1 MSRNRPNPSDT
12 AAAGQLPAAASDS
25 TISPD
30 GAGCASPVVSL
41 FGKGVARGFAIGRA
55 VVMGAAALEV
65 AHYRIAAE
73 DVASETQRL
82 SQALLKAQ
90 ADLLELAENLPD
102 DAPRELGAM
111 LNVHRLLLGDP
122 LLAEQA
128 QALIAERFYNA
139 EWALTAQGQLLG
151 EQFEAMDDEYLRERG
166 GDVRQVIER
175 VLHVLAGTSA
185 ILPDGAD
192 VDGDDPLVVVAHDIS
207 PADMLRLRGGRFAA
221 FVTDLGGP
229 TSHTAIVARSMG
241 VPAVV
246 AMGNVR
252 ELVRDGDMLIVDGAA
267 GVVVVNPSRR
277 ILQEYRARQRTYAEE
292 RATLALL
299 RDEPSVTLDG
309 IDVALHA
316 NIELPEEASLALA
329 QGAQGIG
336 LFRSE
341 FLFMGRADL
350 PGEEEQYE
358 AYASVVKVMAGRP
371 VTIRT
376 LDIGSDKTL
385 DGEATVATNPA
396 LGQRAI
402 RYCLAR
408 PEMFATQLRAI
419 LRASAHG
426 TVRLLV
432 PMIAHMHEVKAAFA
446 AIEAARR
453 ELDARGQAYAAHIEV
468 GAMVEVPAIAIAIEP
483 FAQALDFLSIGTNDL
498 IQYTLAIDRGDH
510 DVSEL
515 YDPLHPAVLR
525 LVANTINAG
534 ERAGIPV
541 AVCGEM
547 AGDARLTRLLLG
559 LGLTEFSMHPQQ
571 LLDVKREIRRAHSN
585 ALRVKVA
592 TALNRALPVDL
603 DTLDQA

>member
-1 MSRNRPNPSDT
+1 MAGAAT
-12 AAAGQLPAAASDS
+12 AP
-25 TISPD
+25 
-30 GAGCASPVVSL
+30 GAVIAL
-41 FGKGVARGFAIGRA
+41 RGKPVARGYAIGRA

-65 AHYRIAAE
+65 AHYRIAPEDIAAE
-73 DVASETQRL
+73 RERL
-82 SQALLKAQ
+82 TAALKQAQ
-90 ADLLELAENLPD
+90 DELLEMADTLPE

-111 LNVHRLLLGDP
+111 LNVHCLLLGDP
-122 LLAEQA
+122 LLAEPA
-128 QALIAERFYNA
+128 LALISERQYNA
-139 EWALTAQGQLLG
+139 EWALTAQGQMLG
-151 EQFEAMDDEYLRERG
+151 EQFEAMEDEYLRERG
-166 GDVRQVIER
+166 ADVRQAIER
-175 VLHVLAGTSA
+175 VLRVLSGTSA
-185 ILPDGAD
+185 TLPDTSQ
-192 VDGDDPLVVVAHDIS
+192 VDGNDPLVVVAHDIS
-207 PADMLRLRGGRFAA
+207 PADMLRLRGARFAA

-252 ELVRDGDMLIVDGAA
+252 ELVRDGDVLIVDGAT
-267 GVVVVNPSRR
+267 GNVLVNPSAR
-277 ILQEYRARQRTYAEE
+277 ILEEYRGLQRVYADE
-292 RATLALL
+292 RAELALL
-299 RDEPSVTLDG
+299 RDVPSVTLDG
-309 IDVALHA
+309 IDIVLHA
-316 NIELPEEASLALA
+316 NIELPEEAEQAMA
-329 QGAQGIG
+329 AGAHGIG

-341 FLFMGRADL
+341 FLFMGRATL
-350 PGEEEQYE
+350 PTEEEQYE

-426 TVRLLV
+426 HVRLLV
-432 PMIAHMHEVKAAFA
+432 PMIAHMHEVQATFA
-446 AIEAARR
+446 AIASARA
-453 ELDARGQAYAAHIEV
+453 ELDARGQAYAPRIEV

-498 IQYTLAIDRGDH
+498 IQYALAIDRGDH
-510 DVSEL
+510 DVASL

-534 ERAGIPV
+534 ERAGKPV

-547 AGDARLTRLLLG
+547 AGDSRYTRLLLG

-571 LLDVKREIRRAHSN
+571 LLDVKREVRRAHSN

-592 TALNRALPVDL
+592 GIINRALPVDL
-603 DTLDQA
+603 DQLDQA

>member
-1 MSRNRPNPSDT
+1 M
-12 AAAGQLPAAASDS
+12 
-25 TISPD
+25 
-30 GAGCASPVVSL
+30 
-41 FGKGVARGFAIGRA
+41 ARGFAIGRA

-309 IDVALHA
+309 IDVVLHA

>member
-1 MSRNRPNPSDT
+1 MH
-12 AAAGQLPAAASDS
+12 
-25 TISPD
+25 
-30 GAGCASPVVSL
+30 
-41 FGKGVARGFAIGRA
+41 GKGVARGYAIGRA
-55 VVMGAAALEV
+55 VVMGAASLEV
-65 AHYRIAAE
+65 AHYRIAPE
-73 DVASETQRL
+73 DVAAESARL
-82 SQALLKAQ
+82 TQALATAQ
-90 ADLLELAENLPD
+90 ADLLQLADSLPS

-111 LNVHRLLLGDP
+111 LNVHRLLLADP
-122 LLAEQA
+122 LLAEQTA
-128 QALIAERFYNA
+128 ALIAERHYNA
-139 EWALTAQGQLLG
+139 EWALATQGQILG
-151 EQFEAMDDEYLRERG
+151 EQFDAMEDEYLRERG
-166 GDVRQVIER
+166 ADVRQVIER
-175 VLHVLAGTSA
+175 VLQVLSGSSA
-185 ILPDGAD
+185 MLPDAGD
-192 VDGDDPLVVVAHDIS
+192 LDGDDPLVVVAHDIS

-246 AMGNVR
+246 ALGNVR
-252 ELVRDGDMLIVDGAA
+252 DLVRDGDTLVVDGAA
-267 GVVVVNPSRR
+267 GVVLVNPAPR
-277 ILQEYRARQRTYAEE
+277 ILQEYRNRQVSYAQE
-292 RATLALL
+292 RAELALL
-299 RDEPSVTLDG
+299 RDERAVTLDG
-309 IDVALHA
+309 IDIVLNA
-316 NIELPEEASLALA
+316 NIELPDEAAAALA
-329 QGAQGIG
+329 AGADGIG

-341 FLFMGRADL
+341 FLFMGRQTL
-350 PGEEEQYE
+350 PDEEEQYQ
-358 AYASVVKVMAGRP
+358 AYASVARIMGGRP

-376 LDIGSDKTL
+376 LDLGADKTL
-385 DGEATVATNPA
+385 DDEATVATNPA

-426 TVRLLV
+426 HVRLLL
-432 PMIAHMHEVKAAFA
+432 PMVTHMHEVTAALA

-453 ELDARGQAYAAHIEV
+453 ELDARGQAYAERLEV

-510 DVSEL
+510 DVASL

-534 ERAGIPV
+534 VRAGKPV

-571 LLDVKREIRRAHSN
+571 LLDVKREIRRAHTN
-585 ALRVKVA
+585 DLRVKVA

-603 DTLDQA
+603 DLLGQG

>member
-1 MSRNRPNPSDT
+1 M
-12 AAAGQLPAAASDS
+12 
-25 TISPD
+25 
-30 GAGCASPVVSL
+30 

-65 AHYRIAAE
+65 AHYRIAPE
-73 DVASETQRL
+73 DVAKETQRL
-82 SQALLKAQ
+82 SQALLQAQ
-90 ADLLELAENLPD
+90 AELMELADNLPD

-111 LNVHRLLLGDP
+111 LNVHSLLMGDP

-128 QALIAERFYNA
+128 QAMIAERLYNA

-151 EQFEAMDDEYLRERG
+151 EQFDAMEDEYLRERG

-252 ELVRDGDMLIVDGAA
+252 ELVHDGDMLIVDGAA

-277 ILQEYRARQRTYAEE
+277 ILQEYRARQRAYAEE

-309 IDVALHA
+309 IDVVLHA

-329 QGAQGIG
+329 SGAEGIG

-341 FLFMGRADL
+341 FLFMGRPDL

-432 PMIAHMHEVKAAFA
+432 PMIAHMHEVKATFA

-453 ELDARGQAYAAHIEV
+453 ELDARGQAYAEHIEV
-468 GAMVEVPAIAIAIEP
+468 GAMVEIPAIAIAIEP

-525 LVANTINAG
+525 LIANTINAG

-571 LLDVKREIRRAHSN
+571 LLDVKREVRRAHSN

-603 DTLDQA
+603 DILDQA

>member
-1 MSRNRPNPSDT
+1 M
-12 AAAGQLPAAASDS
+12 
-25 TISPD
+25 
-30 GAGCASPVVSL
+30 
-41 FGKGVARGFAIGRA
+41 ARGYAIGRA
-55 VVMGAAALEV
+55 VVMGAASLEV
-65 AHYRIAAE
+65 AHYRIAAD
-73 DVASETQRL
+73 DVAAESERL
-82 SQALLKAQ
+82 TQALARAQ
-90 ADLLELAENLPD
+90 DDLLQMADTLPA

-111 LNVHRLLLGDP
+111 LNVHRLLLADP
-122 LLAEQA
+122 LLAEQTR
-128 QALIAERFYNA
+128 ALIAERHYNA
-139 EWALTAQGQLLG
+139 EWALAAQGQILG
-151 EQFEAMDDEYLRERG
+151 EQFDAMEDEYLRERG
-166 GDVRQVIER
+166 ADVRQVIER
-175 VLHVLAGTSA
+175 VLQVLSGSTAMLPDAGT
-185 ILPDGAD
+185 L
-192 VDGDDPLVVVAHDIS
+192 DGDDPLVVVAHDIS

-246 AMGNVR
+246 ALGNVR
-252 ELVRDGDMLIVDGAA
+252 ELVRDGDTLVVDGAA
-267 GVVVVNPSRR
+267 GVVLVNPGPVM
-277 ILQEYRARQRTYAEE
+277 LQEYRDRQVAYLAE
-292 RATLALL
+292 RAELALL
-299 RDEPSVTLDG
+299 RDERAVTLDG
-309 IDVALHA
+309 IDIVLNA
-316 NIELPEEASLALA
+316 NIELPDEAAAALA
-329 QGAQGIG
+329 AGAQGIG

-341 FLFMGRADL
+341 FLFMGRQSL
-350 PGEEEQYE
+350 PDEEEQYQ
-358 AYASVVKVMAGRP
+358 AYAAVVRVMGGRP

-376 LDIGSDKTL
+376 LDIGADKTL
-385 DGEATVATNPA
+385 DDEATVATNPA

-426 TVRLLV
+426 HVRLLL
-432 PMIAHMHEVKAAFA
+432 PMVTHMHEVTAALA
-446 AIEAARR
+446 AIESARR
-453 ELDARGQAYAAHIEV
+453 ELDAGGHAYAERLEV

-510 DVSEL
+510 DVAGL

-534 ERAGIPV
+534 ARVGKPV

-585 ALRVKVA
+585 DLRVKVA

-603 DTLDQA
+603 DLLGQG

>member
-1 MSRNRPNPSDT
+1 MH
-12 AAAGQLPAAASDS
+12 
-25 TISPD
+25 
-30 GAGCASPVVSL
+30 
-41 FGKGVARGFAIGRA
+41 GKGVARGYAIGRA

-65 AHYRIAAE
+65 AHYRIAPE
-73 DVASETQRL
+73 DVAAESRRL
-82 SQALLKAQ
+82 TEALAKAQ
-90 ADLLELAENLPD
+90 ADLLQMADTLPE

-128 QALIAERFYNA
+128 LALIAERHYNA
-139 EWALTAQGQLLG
+139 EWALTAQGQILG
-151 EQFEAMDDEYLRERG
+151 QQFEAMEDEYLRERG

-175 VLHVLAGTSA
+175 ALHVLAGTSVM
-185 ILPDGAD
+185 LPDGAQL
-192 VDGDDPLVVVAHDIS
+192 DGDDPLVVVAHDIS

-246 AMGNVR
+246 ALGNVR
-252 ELVRDGDMLIVDGAA
+252 ELVRDGDMLIVDGAD
-267 GVVVVNPSRR
+267 GVVVLNPSAR
-277 ILQEYRARQRTYAEE
+277 ILAEYQARQRVYADE
-292 RATLALL
+292 RAELALL
-299 RDEPSVTLDG
+299 RDEPAVTLDG
-309 IDVALHA
+309 IDIVLHA
-316 NIELPEEASLALA
+316 NIELPEEAGLALA
-329 QGAQGIG
+329 CGAHGIG

-341 FLFMGRADL
+341 FLFMGRPDL

-376 LDIGSDKTL
+376 LDIGADKTL
-385 DGEATVATNPA
+385 DDEATVATNPA

-426 TVRLLV
+426 PVRVLI
-432 PMIAHMHEVKAAFA
+432 PMIAHMHEVHATYAAL
-446 AIEAARR
+446 ESARR
-453 ELDARGQAYAAHIEV
+453 ELDARGQPYAARIEV
-468 GAMVEVPAIAIAIEP
+468 GAMVEIPAIAIAIEP

-510 DVSEL
+510 DVAGL

-534 ERAGIPV
+534 ERAGKPV

-571 LLDVKREIRRAHSN
+571 LLDVKREVRRAHSN

-592 TALNRALPVDL
+592 AALNRALPIDP
-603 DTLDQA
+603 DTLDAL

>member
-1 MSRNRPNPSDT
+1 MTTS
-12 AAAGQLPAAASDS
+12 PA
-25 TISPD
+25 P
-30 GAGCASPVVSL
+30 GPVICLS
-41 FGKGVARGFAIGRA
+41 GKAVARGYAIGRA
-55 VVMGAAALEV
+55 VVLGAAALEV
-65 AHYRIAAE
+65 AHYRIGADDVEAERERLTTAIAA
-73 DVASETQRL
+73 
-82 SQALLKAQ
+82 AQ
-90 ADLLELAENLPD
+90 ADMHHMAATLPA

-111 LNVHRLLLGDP
+111 LHVHELLLGDP
-122 LLAEQA
+122 LLAEPA
-128 QALIAERFYNA
+128 LALISERHYNA
-139 EWALTAQGQLLG
+139 EWALTTQGQSLVR
-151 EQFEAMDDEYLRERG
+151 QFDDMDDEYLRERG
-166 GDVRQVIER
+166 ADVRQVIER
-175 VLHVLAGTSA
+175 VLMVLSGSTT
-185 ILPDGAD
+185 LLNGVDN
-192 VDGDDPLVVVAHDIS
+192 VDGDDMLVVVAHDIS

-246 AMGNVR
+246 AIGNVR
-252 ELVRDGDMLIVDGAA
+252 QLVRDGDMLIVDGSE
-267 GVVVVNPSRR
+267 GSVVVNPSPA
-277 ILQEYRARQRTYAEE
+277 ILAEYREQQRRYAED
-292 RATLALL
+292 RAELALL
-299 RDEPSVTLDG
+299 RDETATTLDG
-309 IDVALHA
+309 ITITLHA
-316 NIELPEEASLALA
+316 NIELPDEAGLAL
-329 QGAQGIG
+329 QSGADGIG

-341 FLFMGRADL
+341 FLFMGRPDL
-350 PGEEEQYE
+350 PDEEEQYE
-358 AYASVVKVMAGRP
+358 AYAAVVRAMAGRC

-408 PEMFATQLRAI
+408 PELFATQLRAI

-426 TVRLLV
+426 PVRLLV
-432 PMIAHMHEVKAAFA
+432 PMISHMHEVTATRA
-446 AIEAARR
+446 AIASAKR
-453 ELDARGQAYAAHIEV
+453 ELDARGQAYADEILV

-510 DVSEL
+510 DVNAL

-525 LVANTINAG
+525 LIAHTINAG
-534 ERAGIPV
+534 ERFNIPV

-571 LLDVKREIRRAHSN
+571 LLDVKREIRNAHSN

-592 TALNRALPVDL
+592 AILNRALPVDL
-603 DTLDQA
+603 DTFNEV